1 MSKHHKKDYYDKD
14 GNLFIK
20 PYRQKDLAAIFDI
33 NAQTLKRW
41 MSKYPEE
48 LGHKEG
54 NYYSITQVKFCIEK
68 FGLPQKIAAVIAI
81 NSMQNAA

>member
-1 MSKHHKKDYYDKD
+1 MSKHNKKQYYDEG

-41 MSKYPEE
+41 MNKYPKE
-48 LGHKEG
+48 LGHKQG
-54 NYYSITQVKFCIEK
+54 NYYSIGQVRFCIEK
-68 FGLPQKIAAVIAI
+68 FGLPQKISAVVSISTMQKAA
-81 NSMQNAA
+81 